1 MRAAAPET
9 PCLTFLEALPVSER
23 WQRARDWIARAPRP
37 FFAQL
42 RARRTALDCGAA
54 ILVAGRAEVEE
65 ILSLPQVF
73 SVALYKPKMGEF
85 MLALDGTE
93 VNYRDKAVMRAVLSW
108 RDLPA
113 IRDLAGAVTDAALDA
128 GEGSIDVVAS
138 LSRLVP
144 LRIVQRFF
152 GFAAPDADLLRWS
165 YANQFDQFNNLP
177 FDARPDAEAIHAAA
191 DRARQ
196 EMRAAFARIIPAR
209 VAAIEAGADLPDD
222 VLTRLLRLHLPAAAG
237 FGMDRVVINVGG
249 LLIGAIETT
258 SEAVVNALAELLGR
272 PQVLEAARAAARTG
286 PAAFDGY
293 VWEALRFTPIVAF
306 MFRQAETDHV
316 LGRGSPAESRIA
328 KGRIVLPLSL
338 SAMFDAT
345 GVPEPDRFDPTRPD
359 QTYLHFGRGHHECL
373 GRYVAGAMIPEI
385 VRRILLR
392 DAVRAEGAVEDGGTP
407 FPTAFRISYAG
418 RSAGAAA
425 PG

>member
-9 PCLTFLEALPVSER
+9 PCLAFLEALPVAQR

-65 ILSLPQVF
+65 ILALPQVF

-128 GEGSIDVVAS
+128 GGGAIDVVAS

-152 GFAAPDADLLRWS
+152 GFTAPDADLLRWS

-177 FDARPDAEAIHAAA
+177 FDERPDAEAIHAAA

-196 EMRAAFARIIPAR
+196 EMRAAFAMIIPAR

-222 VLTRLLRLHLPAAAG
+222 VLTRLLRLHLPAATG

-272 PQVLEAARAAARTG
+272 PQVLGAARAAARTG

-293 VWEALRFTPIVAF
+293 VWEALRFAPIVAF
-306 MFRQAETDHV
+306 MFRQAEADHV

-373 GRYVAGAMIPEI
+373 GRHVAGAMIPEI

-418 RSAGAAA
+418 RSAGAAE